1 MLITMNCPI
10 RFPVFLIIG
19 LLALS
24 ACNGHGGGNDSGT
37 EPEEPRAKAREAT
50 SANDLLQGPLARS
63 SEGDYVLENDLLRVI
78 IQKPGRNWFGLATYG
93 GNIIDASAKNAD
105 GSYNPDHLEE
115 FIIGVNIENTPN
127 YTDLRIENDGSN
139 GEAAVI
145 CVSGPDDLVEV
156 LNASSVIGQFG
167 LDFPPSA
174 DDRDLPVEIETCYS
188 LSAGESWVT
197 MDTRVRNQSST
208 ALPIFMLEY
217 LNGSGEVETFQ
228 TGVGFG
234 EPLLTAACPVDTYV
248 SCADGQCDQCNYVA
262 FSGDS
267 GAAGVAYGLI
277 HEVPGSSS
285 FSTDG
290 VTAVFLG
297 LSIDQIL
304 QGLFDPNYEVPAN
317 GELALRRYFA
327 VGDGNASSISDIR
340 NQIFGFVTGELSGTV
355 SSGGTVLSNADVA
368 VFRTLDAAVEPPVL
382 FVVAHSRTDSDGNY
396 SMTLPPGD
404 YEVQAHLEGYLYA
417 SDTPAV
423 ASIAD
428 GQIATQ
434 DFDLPAPGMVHVD
447 VTAVD
452 ENALSQPVP
461 AKLQLVGFDPSPALR
476 NRGLLGSTGVFGD
489 DTDQLPF
496 GITAAA
502 MIDRS
507 GSSDVIAVE
516 PGDYQVVVS
525 RGPRYSAFRQNITVS
540 SGQTNEVQ
548 AEIAQ
553 VVNTPNVIS
562 ADFHVHSI
570 DSLDAEVTRAERVAT
585 YLAEGMDFFTPSDH
599 GRYNDF
605 SSTVVEMD
613 VADLIGTAPS
623 SEISPF
629 DYGHFGS
636 WPVTLD
642 TSSLSNGSVDWGR
655 AAAPGEDFPEYGSYN
670 LSPEEIIMS
679 SLADPLAN
687 IVQVNHIGSYFG
699 RGGLAI
705 DTGQTP
711 PQHQVDLSTKRLDPS
726 LENAFD
732 DGFQA
737 LEVWI
742 GTSGRN
748 GIFNDFLGANAGD
761 WFNLINQGIVRT
773 GVANSDSHERR
784 TTYLSAR
791 NLIASA
797 ITDPAELSAQAET
810 LAATVAAGKSV
821 GSNAP
826 AVTIQATG
834 TYVGVTSTAGLGIDE
849 STQVAISSGATLNI
863 TVTISTPQWAP
874 VDSVDFYVNSQPELT
889 SPPGQAARYGICAD
903 YTVSA
908 GDDNWEATEI
918 TVVEGLDGA
927 TRTDISVSL
936 QVPDITQDSWI
947 IAMVKGSDGVSSP
960 MFPIVP
966 ESLDPTSNQTLD
978 DLLDDNL
985 NEGGVPAFAFT
996 NPLFIDVG
1004 NNGWT
1009 PPGVANASCTP

>member
-1 MLITMNCPI
+1 M
-10 RFPVFLIIG
+10 
-19 LLALS
+19 
-24 ACNGHGGGNDSGT
+24 
-37 EPEEPRAKAREAT
+37 AR
-50 SANDLLQGPLARS
+50 L
-63 SEGDYVLENDLLRVI
+63 
-78 IQKPGRNWFGLATYG
+78 
-93 GNIIDASAKNAD
+93 
-105 GSYNPDHLEE
+105 
-115 FIIGVNIENTPN
+115 
-127 YTDLRIENDGSN
+127 
-139 GEAAVI
+139 
-145 CVSGPDDLVEV
+145 
-156 LNASSVIGQFG
+156 
-167 LDFPPSA
+167 
-174 DDRDLPVEIETCYS
+174 
-188 LSAGESWVT
+188 
-197 MDTRVRNQSST
+197 TR
-208 ALPIFMLEY
+208 
-217 LNGSGEVETFQ
+217 
-228 TGVGFG
+228 
-234 EPLLTAACPVDTYV
+234 
-248 SCADGQCDQCNYVA
+248 
-262 FSGDS
+262 
-267 GAAGVAYGLI
+267 
-277 HEVPGSSS
+277 
-285 FSTDG
+285 
-290 VTAVFLG
+290 
-297 LSIDQIL
+297 
-304 QGLFDPNYEVPAN
+304 
-317 GELALRRYFA
+317 
-327 VGDGNASSISDIR
+327 
-340 NQIFGFVTGELSGTV
+340 
-355 SSGGTVLSNADVA
+355 
-368 VFRTLDAAVEPPVL
+368 
-382 FVVAHSRTDSDGNY
+382 
-396 SMTLPPGD
+396 
-404 YEVQAHLEGYLYA
+404 
-417 SDTPAV
+417 
-423 ASIAD
+423 
-428 GQIATQ
+428 
-434 DFDLPAPGMVHVD
+434 
-447 VTAVD
+447 
-452 ENALSQPVP
+452 
-461 AKLQLVGFDPSPALR
+461 
-476 NRGLLGSTGVFGD
+476 
-489 DTDQLPF
+489 
-496 GITAAA
+496 
-502 MIDRS
+502 
-507 GSSDVIAVE
+507 
-516 PGDYQVVVS
+516 
-525 RGPRYSAFRQNITVS
+525 
-540 SGQTNEVQ
+540 VQ

-711 PQHQVDLSTKRLDPS
+711 PQHQADLSTKRLDPS

-889 SPPGQAARYGICAD
+889 SPPGQAARYGVCAD

-908 GDDNWEATEI
+908 GDDNWEATET

-985 NEGGVPAFAFT
+985 GEGGVPAFAFT
-996 NPLFIDVG
+996 NPLFIDVS

-1009 PPGVANASCTP
+1009 PPGVANASCTE